1 MEILM
6 LIFSPIVAMFAG
18 LVGINNALNG
28 AVDKLY
34 EGFDAFLDRIGLED
48 WLNKKEKNY
57 VGVLTDIC
65 NSLAINFTGACQN
78 WFRRYAW

>member
-34 EGFDAFLDRIGLED
+34 EGFDAFLDKIGLED
-48 WLNKKEKNY
+48 
-57 VGVLTDIC
+57 
-65 NSLAINFTGACQN
+65 
-78 WFRRYAW
+78 